1 MFARLRQLWRGAG
14 MSWQGWADELRQTP
28 QQAVAD
34 LLRGAADIG
43 HFERVVAHEF
53 LLAVLPRNSRSV
65 SRSLL
70 GEPRSGST
78 ETNETADLPD
88 HLDTGLSAWLLAQRQ
103 SPQPPARKL
112 GAYAAQV
119 CEALQWPLYFAL
131 PQTRAA
137 LQADRALWL
146 QWLASLTLSAYRDPE
161 YDYWQVLAAQQT
173 DDSLQF
179 FWQSFVVE
187 AGRTRSVRYLNLG
200 LLALA
205 KLPLSEEDSLHN
217 LRLQVQAL
225 INRYQRR
232 KGWGTPAQVE
242 LAHNLRGVMARNP
255 SMNAENYRAFLAA
268 LLSPLG
274 KDKTAS
280 VLGLMGLNPTS
291 QRYTTSIPSN
301 GYKLKPPGSLDVHNQ
316 VVQEVRQSRSLA
328 QAWQTIRPLLSAHED
343 YMRKSGDAYF
353 FVRSLDRCARALLEK
368 YELRDLEVQTH
379 LFQWINLAL
388 RMDADDPRLWML
400 WELALRKAKQPQRAL
415 WVLWEMTRRFP
426 NDLACRVELARLLA
440 ASNNID
446 DQTQAHRLLQQVL
459 QLDPDHLHAHSTLAQ
474 LAIRREDWPQALAH
488 AQRGLHV
495 DPADGACALLL
506 TTAYARRNEPND
518 LQTAIDHLQRFV
530 TRYPGRHLQTEDYLS
545 KLLQRQQLMA
555 QGQLS
560 AFEDNE
566 EPAGT
571 NTVRP
576 ETDSAWRAFA
586 ESVNAWVAAA
596 ATEASVGPR
605 TEEERLLDR
614 VLPLPQAL
622 RQAVAKRQWDTDV
635 LDLYDAATR
644 QEFPLETRLWRYLQV
659 LQATSSSVS
668 ERDHA
673 RRAVEAW
680 LEAETRAPTQENP
693 AWLTYLN
700 KHWEALN
707 APTDI
712 ALANGSEWLK
722 DLLDRYQ
729 PLPAPLFA

>member
-1 MFARLRQLWRGAG
+1 

-43 HFERVVAHEF
+43 PFERVAAHEF

-65 SRSLL
+65 SRKLL
-70 GEPRSGST
+70 GEPVSDST
-78 ETNETADLPD
+78 ETEASADLPD
-88 HLDTGLSAWLLAQRQ
+88 HLDNGLSAWLLTQREA
-103 SPQPPARKL
+103 PQAPARKL
-112 GAYAAQV
+112 GAYATQV

-137 LQADRALWL
+137 LQADRTLWL
-146 QWLASLTLSAYRDPE
+146 QWLGSLTLSAYRDPE

-187 AGRTRSVRYLNLG
+187 AGRTRSLRYLNLG

-232 KGWGTPAQVE
+232 KGWGTPAQEE

-255 SMNAENYRAFLAA
+255 SLNAANYRVFLTS

-274 KDKTAS
+274 DDKTAS
-280 VLGLMGLNPTS
+280 VLGLMGLNPTV
-291 QRYTTSIPSN
+291 QRYAASIPSN
-301 GYKLKPPGSLDVHNQ
+301 GYKLKLPGLASEADQSVRDVL
-316 VVQEVRQSRSLA
+316 QSRNLA
-328 QAWQTIRPLLSAHED
+328 HAWQTIRPLLSDHED
-343 YMRKSGDAYF
+343 YLHKSGDAYYF
-353 FVRSLDRCARALLEK
+353 ARALDKCARALCRK
-368 YELRDLEVQTH
+368 YELRDPEVQTR

-400 WELALRKAKQPQRAL
+400 WELALRKANQPQRAL

-426 NDLACRVELARLLA
+426 GHLPCRVELARLLA
-440 ASNNID
+440 ASNSPD
-446 DQTQAHRLLQQVL
+446 DQAQAQRLLQQVL

-474 LAIRREDWPQALAH
+474 LAIRREDWTQALAH

-506 TTAYARRNEPND
+506 ATAYARRNEPND

-530 TRYPGRHLQTEDYLS
+530 TRYPGHLQTEGYLS

-555 QGQLS
+555 QGELS
-560 AFEDNE
+560 AFEDDE

-586 ESVNAWVAAA
+586 ESINAWVSAA
-596 ATEASVGPR
+596 ATEASVGPH

-644 QEFPLETRLWRYLQV
+644 QEFPLETRLWRYLQAQ
-659 LQATSSSVS
+659 QATSSSVS

-680 LEAETRAPTQENP
+680 LEAETRAPTQDNL

-707 APTDI
+707 APTDV
-712 ALANGSEWLK
+712 ALANGSKWLK
-722 DLLDRYQ
+722 DLLGRYQ